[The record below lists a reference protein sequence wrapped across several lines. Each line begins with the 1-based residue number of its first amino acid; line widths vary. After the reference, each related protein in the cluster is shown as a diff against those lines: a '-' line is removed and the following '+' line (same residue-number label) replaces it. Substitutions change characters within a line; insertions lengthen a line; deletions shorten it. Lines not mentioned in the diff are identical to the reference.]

1 MLLLLFGKVFRSLE
15 GLSSVTG
22 TKPTAFS
29 DDFLAFGLSRTTLP
43 DLWPSFGDAL
53 SLILAAKQGNLAPI
67 RITLMLY
74 YYT

>member
-1 MLLLLFGKVFRSLE
+1 MLLLLFGKVLRSLV

-29 DDFLAFGLSRTTLP
+29 DDLLAFGLSRTTLP

-53 SLILAAKQGNLAPI
+53 SLILAAKQGNLAPVK
-67 RITLMLY
+67 ITLMLNY
-74 YYT
+74 ST